1 GLLSA
6 AAGLNA
12 GSFCVVP
19 HKADIR
25 PSFLS
30 LTKMA
35 ASWLSRQANPVSA
48 QGCPA
53 IGCGVRGF
61 PPAVA
66 ARAGLQCLAPEVCPR
81 PGPPYVE
88 VRFWDHNVLSAWTT
102 EAMVHR
108 QLEEC
113 QELEVREELW
123 QGGTLASWT
132 EKRQVWPCR
141 IC

>member
-12 GSFCVVP
+12 GSFC
-19 HKADIR
+19 
-25 PSFLS
+25 
-30 LTKMA
+30 
-35 ASWLSRQANPVSA
+35 
-48 QGCPA
+48 CPA